1 MDSNPEGEIKEMVEL
16 YMSSGVSERD
26 AQVKRRPVIESN

>member
-1 MDSNPEGEIKEMVEL
+1 MEENPEGEIQEMVEL

-26 AQVKRRPVIESN
+26 AQVHRRRY